1 VGFSNLFAEL
11 QGSSLRQHM
20 PRASAV
26 PFTTITMNKRYA
38 ARLHRDSRNDGPSI
52 GNAVGK
58 FSGGKLLYWRRFLL
72 RNVRGSA
79 GGSCKQEATSFHAES
94 ADHRDNV
101 RQQTEDLWHLV
112 KERAA
117 LEGTSV
123 QGACDAM
130 RYHTIVQHCDAIR
143 YHLILYYNMMAGLKD
158 AAMAAGEMQP
168 WRLARHESLGQW
180 RSHAGELPLV
190 RLVKLALQRRFQSQQ
205 GASV

>member
-1 VGFSNLFAEL
+1 
-11 QGSSLRQHM
+11 M

-123 QGACDAM
+123 QGASRSFSELLYSVFYRDAC
-130 RYHTIVQHCDAIR
+130 Q
-143 YHLILYYNMMAGLKD
+143 L
-158 AAMAAGEMQP
+158 
-168 WRLARHESLGQW
+168 S
-180 RSHAGELPLV
+180 GELLNAAIERKTIGNLV
-190 RLVKLALQRRFQSQQ
+190 ADSGRLQQFPQTLRLRRAGFKN
-205 GASV
+205 ASWLT

>member
-1 VGFSNLFAEL
+1 MPVGFSNLFAEL

-58 FSGGKLLYWRRFLL
+58 FSGGKLLYWRRFVL

-123 QGACDAM
+123 QGASRSFSELLYSVFYRDAC
-130 RYHTIVQHCDAIR
+130 Q
-143 YHLILYYNMMAGLKD
+143 L
-158 AAMAAGEMQP
+158 
-168 WRLARHESLGQW
+168 S
-180 RSHAGELPLV
+180 GELLNAAIERKTIGNLV
-190 RLVKLALQRRFQSQQ
+190 ADSGRLQQFPQTLRLRRAGFKN
-205 GASV
+205 ASWLT

>member
-1 VGFSNLFAEL
+1 MVERQASLQKHEDPAFNCAVIESARSERMIGRVRVFEAADAALRLSSFSNLFAEL

-101 RQQTEDLWHLV
+101 RQ
-112 KERAA
+112 
-117 LEGTSV
+117 
-123 QGACDAM
+123 C
-130 RYHTIVQHCDAIR
+130 
-143 YHLILYYNMMAGLKD
+143 
-158 AAMAAGEMQP
+158 
-168 WRLARHESLGQW
+168 AR
-180 RSHAGELPLV
+180 
-190 RLVKLALQRRFQSQQ
+190 
-205 GASV
+205 